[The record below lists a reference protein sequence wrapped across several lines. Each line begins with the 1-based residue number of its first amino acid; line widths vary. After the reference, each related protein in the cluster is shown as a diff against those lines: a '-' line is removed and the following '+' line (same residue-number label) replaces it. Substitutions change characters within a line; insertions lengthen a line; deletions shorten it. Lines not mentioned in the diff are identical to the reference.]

1 MKSGQDEEGYGDK
14 TMEDM
19 QELESFYNS
28 AKEQILR
35 AHKERLEAENN
46 KNDMTKTSK
55 LDGSIDEKE
64 NMAVEAAE

>member
-1 MKSGQDEEGYGDK
+1 
-14 TMEDM
+14 MEDM